1 MFLFIVTLLFCSSY
15 YATDN
20 LRGSVLK
27 LDNYTH
33 YLRELKEFSY
43 NIVDS
48 IENAIL
54 DDDQFIRESHII
66 HTLIVDNLIDKYE
79 TEKNL
84 ENETDHWFKFND
96 FKNKYGKEY
105 NSFDEFN
112 YRFLIFKNNLRD
124 IIKHN
129 LESIHNFKMK
139 INSFTDLSQYEFHN
153 TYVLGII
160 NDTETILGTCKTF
173 NYTNKPVPDELDWRL
188 FNAVT
193 PVKNQGQCGSCW
205 SFSATGAIEG
215 AYAIQNQILIS
226 FSEEQLVDCSRLYG
240 NSGCNG
246 GLMDSA
252 FKYAMVNGLC
262 SEDEYPYTSSSG
274 KTTYKCLNCEPIVK
288 VRGCY
293 DVSPNNQ
300 LALKEAV
307 SIGPVS
313 VAIDAD
319 TRYFQSYSSG
329 ILDLSDCNTDLD
341 HGVLIVGYGVEN
353 DTKYWL
359 LKNSWGDSWGE
370 KGYFRI
376 LRTDSPND
384 SGICGVAIQPSFP
397 FV

>member
-15 YATDN
+15 YATEN
-20 LRGSVLK
+20 LRGSVLQ

-33 YLRELKEFSY
+33 YLRELKEYSY

-48 IENAIL
+48 VENAIL
-54 DDDQFIRESHII
+54 DDDQFIRESHVI
-66 HTLIVDNLIDKYE
+66 HTLIVDTLIDKYE
-79 TEKNL
+79 TEINL

-139 INSFTDLSQYEFHN
+139 INSFTDLSQYEFHDK
-153 TYVLGII
+153 YVLGII
-160 NDTETILGTCKTF
+160 NDVDTNLGTCKTF
-173 NYTNKPVPDELDWRL
+173 NYTNKHVPDELDWRL

-252 FKYAMVNGLC
+252 FKYTMVNGLC

-293 DVSPNNQ
+293 DVTPNNQ

-329 ILDLSDCNTDLD
+329 ILDLSDCNTNLD

-376 LRTDSPND
+376 LRTDSQND